1 MGPIVSAFDFLYSWL
16 GIEAMKIRIKGNS
29 LRLRL
34 TKTEVAN
41 FKTHGFISDETHV
54 LDGVF
59 SYKLSRNED
68 VEALQARWTGAGF
81 EVFVPVNQANQW
93 TDSDE
98 IGFQQIQIL
107 PDGTELFLLVEKDF
121 VCLDNTFEDQSDNY
135 PNPNAVC

>member
-1 MGPIVSAFDFLYSWL
+1 
-16 GIEAMKIRIKGNS
+16 MKIRIKGNS

-81 EVFVPVNQANQW
+81 EVLVPVNQANQW
-93 TDSDE
+93 VESDE

-107 PDGTELFLLVEKDF
+107 PVGTGLFLFVEKDF
-121 VCLDNTFEDQSDNY
+121 VWLDNNFEDQSDNY